1 VATSSSRQLTVG
13 LLVTV
18 ASFRCLQARR
28 LVVLLAVSHWPVATL
43 RAAPLALS
51 PSPLALVRVVLA
63 GLLRLLLALR
73 PATLPAV
80 ALFLLPAAA
89 PRLAAMSP
97 SLLAR
102 VFRPVV
108 R

>member
-1 VATSSSRQLTVG
+1 VA

-73 PATLPAV
+73 PATLRAA
-80 ALFLLPAAA
+80 ALFLLPAVAL
-89 PRLAAMSP
+89 RLVVMSP
-97 SLLAR
+97 SLLAW
-102 VFRPVV
+102 VHRPVA